1 MREGE
6 GKGRWRE
13 GVKGMKRRKKEG
25 EGRKGKVGR
34 KRVWPAH
41 FSDAFAA
48 YELRSVTAA
57 HFVLVYSI

>member
-1 MREGE
+1 
-6 GKGRWRE
+6 
-13 GVKGMKRRKKEG
+13 MKRRKKEG